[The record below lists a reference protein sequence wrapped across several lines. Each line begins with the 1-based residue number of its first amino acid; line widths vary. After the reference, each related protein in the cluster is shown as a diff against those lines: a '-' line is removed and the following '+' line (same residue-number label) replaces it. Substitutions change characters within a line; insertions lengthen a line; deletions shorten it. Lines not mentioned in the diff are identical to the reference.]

1 MRKVY
6 VVIGSQGEYS
16 DFTMWTE
23 AAFSNKKAAE
33 AHASALTNRQSSKTY
48 AWDRAE
54 YQVEALDLET
64 FSKLKR

>member
-6 VVIGSQGEYS
+6 VVMGSQGEYS

-23 AAFSNKKAAE
+23 AAFSNKKAADD
-33 AHASALTNRQSSKTY
+33 HASALNESQTNSRSYYRKDY
-48 AWDRAE
+48 E
-54 YQVEALDLET
+54 VEVLDLET

>member
-6 VVIGSQGEYS
+6 VVMGSQGEYS

-23 AAFSNKKAAE
+23 AAFSNRKAADE
-33 AHASALTNRQSSKTY
+33 HASALNEKQKGRRM
-48 AWDRAE
+48 WDRKDYE
-54 YQVEALDLET
+54 VEVLDLET

>member
-6 VVIGSQGEYS
+6 VVMGSQGEYS

-23 AAFSNKKAAE
+23 AAFSNRKAADE
-33 AHASALTNRQSSKTY
+33 HASALNEKQSKSRSYYSKSY
-48 AWDRAE
+48 E
-54 YQVEALDLET
+54 VEVLDLET

>member
-6 VVIGSQGEYS
+6 VVMGSQGEYS

-23 AAFSNKKAAE
+23 AAFSNKKAADE
-33 AHASALTNRQSSKTY
+33 HVAALYEQQSNPRS
-48 AWDRAE
+48 WDRKDYE
-54 YQVEALDLET
+54 VEVLDLET

>member
-6 VVIGSQGEYS
+6 VVMGSQGEYS

-23 AAFSNKKAAE
+23 AAFSNRKAADE
-33 AHASALTNRQSSKTY
+33 HASALNDQQPKKYT
-48 AWDRAE
+48 WDRKDYE
-54 YQVEALDLET
+54 VEVLDLET

>member
-23 AAFSNKKAAE
+23 AAFSNRKAADE
-33 AHASALTNRQSSKTY
+33 HVSALNEKPQSRRSY
-48 AWDRAE
+48 DRKDYE
-54 YQVEALDLET
+54 VEVMDLET
-64 FSKLKR
+64 FSKFKR

>member
-6 VVIGSQGEYS
+6 VVMGSQGEYS

-23 AAFSNKKAAE
+23 AAFSNKKAADE
-33 AHASALTNRQSSKTY
+33 HASALNGKPTARYS
-48 AWDRAE
+48 WDRKDYE
-54 YQVEALDLET
+54 VEVLDLET